1 LAERN
6 ILVIKL
12 GALGDFVQAAGPFAA
27 IRAHHPDARITLLT
41 TQPFAEF
48 ARRAPWF
55 DDVWI
60 DIRPKL
66 SRPREMLD
74 LRRRLLSGNFARVYD
89 LQTSDRSSGYRRL
102 LWPSLFKHRPMPEWS
117 GIAQGA
123 SHPHTNPKRD
133 LMHTI
138 ERQKEQLATAGI
150 SDVRPP
156 DFTWIIRSALRFW
169 LPRPFALLVPGG
181 SAHRPEKR
189 WPVGHYS
196 ALATQIAHRG
206 ITPVVLGASSEK
218 KIGDAI
224 CAVAPRGRN
233 LAGETDLSDLF
244 ALARECEFAIGN
256 DTGPMHITA
265 AMSCPTVVLFSKAS
279 DPALCAPR
287 GARVAV
293 LRRDDLTQIRIDEVL
308 AAIPSNGLRS

>member
-1 LAERN
+1 MADQN

-27 IRAHHPDARITLLT
+27 IRAHHLGARIALLT

-55 DDVWI
+55 DDVWV
-60 DIRPKL
+60 DT
-66 SRPREMLD
+66 RPRLTRPGDMLA
-74 LRRRLLSGNFARVYD
+74 LRRRLRDGNFARVYD

-102 LWPSLFKHRPMPEWS
+102 FWPGPMPEWS
-117 GIAQGA
+117 GIARAA
-123 SHPHTNPKRD
+123 SHPHANPQRD
-133 LMHTI
+133 FMHTV
-138 ERQKEQLATAGI
+138 ERQKDQLAMAGI
-150 SDVRPP
+150 ADVRPP
-156 DFTWIIRSALRFW
+156 DFSWIIRSALRFW

-189 WPVGHYS
+189 WPIGHYS
-196 ALATQIAHRG
+196 ALATQIAQRG
-206 ITPVVLGASSEK
+206 VTPVIIGAPSEK
-218 KIGDAI
+218 AMADAI
-224 CAVAPRGRN
+224 CAVAPRARN
-233 LAGETDLSDLF
+233 LCGETDLSDLF
-244 ALARECEFAIGN
+244 ALAREAEFAIGN
-256 DTGPMHITA
+256 DTGPMHIAA

-293 LRRDDLTQIRIDEVL
+293 LRREDLTQIRLDEVL
-308 AAIPSNGLRS
+308 AAIPQNSATS